1 MLYRIATIGV
11 LLITLMSCAQSP
23 KFDAKASWQDFVQV
37 VEDNYAY
44 LDTAPVDWPALKQ
57 HYSKQVIVIKNEEEF
72 VDFLQVIKQFFIDPH
87 FNVSPLNSND
97 FSVTPTGSDIWVAQH
112 ADKFVIE
119 RIKADSAASNSKLSV
134 GDTVTHVDGRS
145 ITEVINTVFNY
156 TTFPLTNDHKEW
168 AVNVALGGYRNQPRE
183 VSTIAQNGDVVTV
196 NLAPSYEAI
205 NALKES
211 SMLVVKEIDDL
222 GYIRFNNNL
231 GDSNTVSAFTQAI
244 EELAHTKGLVIDL
257 RNTPSGGNT
266 GVAEPILG
274 HFVDRKTAYQR
285 YQLQTAQQNYQ
296 DATLQTAYIQPT
308 APYYNKP
315 VVVLA
320 GRWTGS
326 MGEGMTIGF
335 DVIGAKA
342 IVGEPMADLLGG
354 ISQFTLP
361 NSSITV
367 ELGFERLYHVN
378 GTYRED
384 FVPQSVANQNT
395 FNHNAPSLNA
405 ILSGDRELVYAF
417 SMLAGNHTGNHT
429 GKNE

>member
-1 MLYRIATIGV
+1 MFYRIATVGF

-23 KFDAKASWQDFVQV
+23 KFDANVSWQDFVQV

-57 HYSKQVIVIKNEEEF
+57 HYSKQAIAIQSEEEF

-97 FSVTPTGSDIWVAQH
+97 FSVTPTGSDIWVVKH
-112 ADKFVIE
+112 AEKFVIE
-119 RIKADSAASNSKLSV
+119 RIKAGSAASNSKLSV

-145 ITEVINTVFNY
+145 ITEVINTVFNN
-156 TTFPLTNDHKEW
+156 TSFPLTDDHKEW
-168 AVNVALGGYRNQPRE
+168 AVNVALGGYRNQPRA
-183 VSTIAQNGDVVTV
+183 VSVVTQSGDMVTV

-205 NALKES
+205 NALKDGPA
-211 SMLVVKEIDDL
+211 LVVKQIDDV

-274 HFVDRKTAYQR
+274 HFVDRKTAYQK
-285 YQLQTAQQNYQ
+285 YQLQTAQQNYL
-296 DATLQTAYIQPT
+296 DATLQTAYVQPT
-308 APYYNKP
+308 TPYYNKP

-335 DVIGAKA
+335 DAIGAKA
-342 IVGEPMADLLGG
+342 IVGKPMADLLGG

-378 GTYRED
+378 GSYRED
-384 FVPQSVANQNT
+384 FVPQSVPNQDGLNQN
-395 FNHNAPSLNA
+395 APNQYAMSY
-405 ILSGDRELVYAF
+405 GDSELAYAV
-417 SMLAGNHTGNHT
+417 SMLAGKHTGNST